1 MRKLYFLLPGTT
13 HPFSGGGLWIELK
26 IAQLARQYCDVDIAT
41 YRQREPDR
49 PFLEDLLKTKAKQ
62 DSSIFVVSW
71 GFDIKHLLRRLG
83 DRHVVYHA
91 HSTGYPFHLP
101 VRVPIVAVSRNTLG
115 YWGQKSP
122 NSPLFYLPNPIGDEF
137 RDRHRER
144 DIDVLIQTRKTSSY
158 VLNQLVPALQT
169 VCRVQLLDRYV
180 EDLAGLFNR
189 SKVYLYDSAE
199 YWAINGVTEGFGLPP
214 LEAIACGC
222 QIFSSV
228 NSALADYLDPG
239 VNCQKIAVYSLD
251 YDLQRIQQ
259 AVSGES
265 TISVDS
271 NFLDPYRDEAVSQ
284 KLQKVTIA
292 LNQFFDHR
300 HLHPASLPQLTP
312 WRLKQLW
319 WQQTWQKI
327 QKKVK
332 RSP

>member
-13 HPFSGGGLWIELK
+13 PPFGGGGLWIELK
-26 IAQLARQYCDVDIAT
+26 IAQLARQYCDVEIVT

-49 PFLEDLLKTKAKQ
+49 PFLDDLLQETAK
-62 DSSIFVVSW
+62 DNASIFVISW
-71 GFDIKHLLRRLG
+71 GFDIKQLVQRLG
-83 DRHVVYHA
+83 DRHIVYHA
-91 HSTGYPFHLP
+91 HSTGYPFNLP

-115 YWGQKSP
+115 YWGRKSP
-122 NSPLFYLPNPIGDEF
+122 NSPLFYVPNPIGDEF
-137 RDRHRER
+137 RDRHQAR
-144 DIDVLIQTRKTSSY
+144 DIDVLVQTRKTSSY
-158 VLNQLVPALQT
+158 ALNDLVPALQNI
-169 VCRVQLLDRYV
+169 CRVQLLDRYV

-199 YWAINGVTEGFGLPP
+199 YWAVNGVTEGFGLPP
-214 LEAIACGC
+214 LEAMACGC

-259 AVSGES
+259 AVSGERA
-265 TISVDS
+265 IAVDPS
-271 NFLDPYRDEAVSQ
+271 FFEPYRDGAVSK
-284 KLQKVTIA
+284 KLQQVLIE

-300 HLHPASLPQLTP
+300 HRYPVSLPQLTY

-319 WQQTWQKI
+319 WKQTWRKI
-327 QKKVK
+327 QKKLL
-332 RSP
+332 RS